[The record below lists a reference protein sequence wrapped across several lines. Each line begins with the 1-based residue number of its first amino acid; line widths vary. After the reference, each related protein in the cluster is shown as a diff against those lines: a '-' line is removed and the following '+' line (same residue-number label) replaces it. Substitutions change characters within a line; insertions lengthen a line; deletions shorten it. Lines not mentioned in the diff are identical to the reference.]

1 VSGSSSLYERLGGQ
15 VALQGIVEDFVGRVT
30 GDMMIGFFFR
40 AVDHARLTELEV
52 QFAAAHL
59 GGPSKYEGRPLSVA
73 HSPHRIMGGQ
83 FNRRLRI
90 LDQTLRDH
98 GVEEDI
104 RAAWLHHNE
113 QLRSQ
118 ITRDRADEC
127 GETALPRGAAPLGN
141 GATPEDDQ
149 ASEQAAPT
157 DSK

>member
-1 VSGSSSLYERLGGQ
+1 
-15 VALQGIVEDFVGRVT
+15 VALQGIIEDFVARVT
-30 GDMMIGFFFR
+30 GDVMIGFFFR
-40 AVDHARLTELEV
+40 AVDRARLAELEV

-98 GVEEDI
+98 GVADDI
-104 RAAWLHHNE
+104 RQAWLSHNE

-118 ITRDRADEC
+118 ITRDRSDEC
-127 GETALPRGAAPLGN
+127 RDAAAEEPGSRD
-141 GATPEDDQ
+141 T
-149 ASEQAAPT
+149 
-157 DSK
+157 

>member
-1 VSGSSSLYERLGGQ
+1 M
-15 VALQGIVEDFVGRVT
+15 ALQGIIEDFVGRVT
-30 GDMMIGFFFR
+30 KDVMIGFFFR
-40 AVDHARLTELEV
+40 TVDHTRLTELEV

-73 HSPHRIMGGQ
+73 HSPHKIMGGQ

-98 GVEEDI
+98 GVVDDI
-104 RAAWLHHNE
+104 REAWLRHNE

-127 GETALPRGAAPLGN
+127 RDTSPETAPALESNP
-141 GATPEDDQ
+141 
-149 ASEQAAPT
+149 ASEAPR